1 MCGLFAGVFTP
12 DAAPSDAQVEAAL
25 ASIAHRGPDGSGWI
39 RRELPDGR
47 IAVLGH
53 TRLALVGVG
62 DGRQPFVSAAHA
74 TVVNGEFYGWREA
87 RDRMAER
94 GARFRTASDS
104 ENAHQAYGLDG
115 DGGWLDTLDGEWTA
129 ATINFT
135 DGSLHAACDPYGTK
149 PLRLWSSDDG
159 RSFAVASEAKAL
171 FALGVRAELDME
183 ALRFALSLQYLP
195 NGSTLFKGI
204 SMLPAGHRLDHDG
217 TRMTTRP
224 WSDLALGM
232 DDGEPAGDEM
242 DLRRALEHAVH
253 RRLPGERSF
262 GTHLSGG
269 LDSAI
274 VTALAVQ
281 GAGRKID
288 AFVADFSFGPNET
301 EQARVTAAHVGAH
314 LIPVRI
320 DEAALRTATNLAPL
334 HSEGLSIN
342 GHAAAKIVI
351 ADAVRAAGH
360 RCVLTGEGADEAFWG
375 YEHLR
380 LDAGLA
386 LHSDAAANTAG
397 VHRPSGIVGGLED
410 LEDALRGPVPSFVKA
425 KLGMTAPIRG
435 AFGER
440 LTDVRFRPSDMA
452 DALPGDWLRR
462 LHEAPGARS
471 ARALWNVHGL
481 SGYILRGLDDAMGM
495 SRGVESRLAFLDPAI
510 QRAAAR
516 TDPAGHFAADG
527 LEKALLRNAVA
538 GLVPQE
544 VLERR
549 KAPFMSPMLSAA
561 PGSTAWVRER
571 LLGGRLATSGLF
583 MEDGLVAMAEAAD
596 TPAVDAARMTLC
608 SLSSLMEA
616 FDL

>member
-12 DAAPSDAQVEAAL
+12 DAAPDDAAVEDAL
-25 ASIAHRGPDGSGWI
+25 ASLKHRGPDGCDWV
-39 RRELPDGR
+39 RRELTDGR

-53 TRLALVGVG
+53 TRLALVGIA
-62 DGRQPFVSAAHA
+62 DGRQPFVSDTHA
-74 TVVNGEFYGWREA
+74 TVVNGEFYGWK
-87 RDRMAER
+87 AER
-94 GARFRTASDS
+94 ERMSTLGARFRTASDS
-104 ENAHQAYGLDG
+104 ENAHQAYGLKG
-115 DGGWLDTLDGEWTA
+115 TGRWIEGLDGEWTA
-129 ATINFT
+129 ATIDFA
-135 DGSLHAACDPYGTK
+135 DGSLHAACDPFGTK
-149 PLRLWSSDDG
+149 PLRFWSSDDG

-195 NGSTLFKGI
+195 TGSTLFRGI
-204 SMLPAGHRLDHDG
+204 CMLPAGHRLDHDG
-217 TRMTTRP
+217 RRMTMRP
-224 WSDLALGM
+224 WSSLALGM
-232 DDGEPAGDEM
+232 DDGAPAGDAK
-242 DLRRALEHAVH
+242 DLRRALEHAVN
-253 RRLPGERSF
+253 RRLPSERSF

-281 GAGRKID
+281 GSGRTVD
-288 AFVADFSFGPNET
+288 AFVADFTFGPNET
-301 EQARVTAAHVGAH
+301 EQARATAAQVGAK

-320 DEAALRTATNLAPL
+320 DEAALRSATDLAPL

-360 RCVLTGEGADEAFWG
+360 RCVMTGEGADEAFWG

-386 LHSDAAANTAG
+386 LHADAAANTAG
-397 VHRPSGIVGGLED
+397 VHRPSDVVGGLED
-410 LEDALRGPVPSFVKA
+410 LEDALRGPVPTFVKA
-425 KLGMTAPIRG
+425 KLGMTAPIRS
-435 AFGER
+435 AFGPA
-440 LTDVRFRPSDMA
+440 LSLARFRPSDMA

-462 LHEAPGARS
+462 MHEAPGARS
-471 ARALWNVHGL
+471 ARALWNLHGL

-495 SRGVESRLAFLDPAI
+495 ARGVESRLAFLDPAI
-510 QRAAAR
+510 QRHAAR
-516 TDPAGHFAADG
+516 TDPTGHFAADG
-527 LEKALLRNAVA
+527 LEKALLRDAVE
-538 GLVPQE
+538 GLVPRK

-561 PGSTAWVRER
+561 PGSAAWVRER
-571 LLGGRLATSGLF
+571 LLGGRLASSHLF
-583 MEDGLVAMAEAAD
+583 TRDGLVALTEAAD